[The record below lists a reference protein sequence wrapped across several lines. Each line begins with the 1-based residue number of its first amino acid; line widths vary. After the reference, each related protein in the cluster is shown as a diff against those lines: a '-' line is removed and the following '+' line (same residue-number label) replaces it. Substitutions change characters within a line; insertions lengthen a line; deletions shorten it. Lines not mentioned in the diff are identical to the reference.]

1 MTGHRRSAEPT
12 HSVWD
17 RSLPLRLH
25 TEPGDEVAFE
35 CVDASSGQVYPA
47 MTTARYRII
56 DRIGVHALS
65 GPVWL
70 KGAEPGDVL
79 NVDVL
84 STRHAGWG

>member
-1 MTGHRRSAEPT
+1 MTGLQLSAEPT

-47 MTTARYRII
+47 MTAARYRII

-65 GPVWL
+65 GPVRAQ
-70 KGAEPGDVL
+70 GTGPGDLVQ
-79 NVDVL
+79 VDVL
-84 STRHAGWG
+84 STGQAG